1 MKNKTLLLVI
11 LLCSNMIF
19 GQTEKPA
26 HKIVADKFEAFY
38 NEGRYD
44 SIFVMYSEG
53 MQKFQ
58 PLARAKE
65 FLGGTKTELGKIT
78 QRQFL
83 KYKSGVAVYKADFER
98 GTFEITLFINKN
110 SKIDGLRIIPYVEE
124 ILPKIT
130 RNSTK
135 LILPFKDE
143 WTVNWGGDTEELNY
157 HVQSKNQKNA
167 FDFSIMDAK
176 GKTFKTDRKT
186 NEDFY
191 AFGKELI
198 APCDGEIIL
207 AVDGV
212 KDNIVGEM
220 NTFHTGGNS
229 IILKNATNE
238 YLVFCHFKQ
247 NSIVVK
253 QGQKVKQGQLLGLCG
268 NSGNSSEPHLH
279 FHIQNVESM
288 NEATGVK
295 CYFDKLLVNGILK
308 NDYSPIKNEKIKNE

>member
-1 MKNKTLLLVI
+1 MKSKTLSLLI
-11 LLCSNMIF
+11 LLCSNIIF
-19 GQTEKPA
+19 GQTEKLS

-38 NEGRYD
+38 NEGKYD
-44 SIFVMYSEG
+44 SIFAMYSEE

-58 PLARAKE
+58 PLAQAKK

-83 KYKSGVAVYKADFER
+83 KYKSGAAVYKTDFEQ
-98 GTFEITLFINKN
+98 GTIEVNLSIDNN
-110 SKIDGLRIIPYVEE
+110 SKIGGLLIKPYTEE
-124 ILPKIT
+124 NLPKIT

-143 WTVNWGGDTEELNY
+143 WNVDWGGDTKALNY
-157 HVQSKNQKNA
+157 HVESKNQKNA

-207 AVDGV
+207 VVDGV
-212 KDNIVGEM
+212 KDNVVGEM
-220 NTFHTGGNS
+220 NSFHTGGNTV
-229 IILKNATNE
+229 ILKSPTKE

-295 CYFDKLLVNGILK
+295 CYFDKLLVNGVLK
-308 NDYSPIKNEKIKNE
+308 NDYSPIKNEKIRNE